1 MKSCSHR
8 IILVIVDHASE
19 APSVWSPTLVSPSAS
34 DLSPTSSG
42 SLPITFSNC
51 DHSASTD
58 ENSLP
63 TCRSQSVKAPLL
75 TSHLT
80 PPQAKKNDKTKKEK
94 IYSYRNNSLQRPVQ
108 LVDVC

>member
-1 MKSCSHR
+1 MR
-8 IILVIVDHASE
+8 IRCPPV
-19 APSVWSPTLVSPSAS
+19 SV
-34 DLSPTSSG
+34 
-42 SLPITFSNC
+42 
-51 DHSASTD
+51 
-58 ENSLP
+58 
-63 TCRSQSVKAPLL
+63 SQSPPL